1 MYIAGLERC
10 EKKKPREKG
19 ANKYQKSRRIFGEE
33 KKSIQT
39 KHFQKQNKKK
49 GGIKGRC
56 RLNMLMFLKV
66 MIY

>member
-33 KKSIQT
+33 KKINSDQT
-39 KHFQKQNKKK
+39 FPKTKQKK
-49 GGIKGRC
+49 GRHQ
-56 RLNMLMFLKV
+56 RAM
-66 MIY
+66 